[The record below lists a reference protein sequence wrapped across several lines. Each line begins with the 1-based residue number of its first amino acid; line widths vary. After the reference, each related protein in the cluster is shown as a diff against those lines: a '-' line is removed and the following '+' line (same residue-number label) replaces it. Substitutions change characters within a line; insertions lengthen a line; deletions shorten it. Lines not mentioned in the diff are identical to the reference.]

1 MTVDLKVV
9 GDALATIRRTL
20 REHPEVR
27 QRTAALFAGD
37 PTTGD
42 LDALSTQEDA
52 MATLR
57 AIPVRLPEALVARL
71 DALVPLLADE
81 PELAT
86 KGNVTRSDA
95 LRLCVLRGLEVLEAE
110 HGGPQDDTTEE
121 GRP

>member
-1 MTVDLKVV
+1 MSKAVDLQAV
-9 GDALATIRRTL
+9 GNALAVIRRTL
-20 REHPEVR
+20 TEHPEVR
-27 QRTAALFAGD
+27 ERTAALFAGD

-52 MATLR
+52 MATLHP
-57 AIPVRLPEALVARL
+57 IPVRLPEALVARI

-86 KGNVTRSDA
+86 KGTVTRSDA

-110 HGGPQDDTTEE
+110 HKAPREDLS
-121 GRP
+121 

>member
-1 MTVDLKVV
+1 MPKAVDLQAV

-27 QRTAALFAGD
+27 ERTAALFAGD

-42 LDALSTQEDA
+42 LDALRPLEES

-86 KGNVTRSDA
+86 KGTITRSDA

-110 HGGPQDDTTEE
+110 HGNTTTDKM
-121 GRP
+121 RS